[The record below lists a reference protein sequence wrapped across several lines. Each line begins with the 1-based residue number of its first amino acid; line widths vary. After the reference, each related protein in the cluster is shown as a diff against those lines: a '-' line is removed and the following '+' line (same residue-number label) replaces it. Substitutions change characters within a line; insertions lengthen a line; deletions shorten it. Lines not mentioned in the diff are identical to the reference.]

1 MLRHGHFSRSFQASF
16 AAMEVVAAAAAQWLW
31 RTSHS
36 GQMIKYDF
44 TYLDLHKQKLSSN
57 IANEAV

>member
-36 GQMIKYDF
+36 GQMIMI
-44 TYLDLHKQKLSSN
+44 LHTIGIQSIFGFPKIKTFN
-57 IANEAV
+57 

>member
-36 GQMIKYDF
+36 GQMNMS
-44 TYLDLHKQKLSSN
+44 LHRYKKNIWISRSKNSQLN
-57 IANEAV
+57 IA

>member
-31 RTSHS
+31 RTAHHTVAKCL
-36 GQMIKYDF
+36 GTI
-44 TYLDLHKQKLSSN
+44 LHIWICTSKNSQ
-57 IANEAV
+57 VT